1 MKKVLILSTSYG
13 HGHMSTAEAIREGIL
28 LVNTKKVEVDI
39 VDFTDIISELLNKAT
54 KRMYNDAAKYVPYL
68 YKLFFELTD
77 TEMASRAI
85 NELNYIFSR
94 DKILNFFRDKSP
106 DLIVCNSPHWQY
118 IASLAR
124 QEEFK
129 NTPMVSVV
137 TDIVTIHSSWIIGD
151 PDYFLVANKETE
163 KSLHAMG
170 ISSKNIKVLGYP
182 VKSAFYDR
190 GHRQP
195 IRDQLG
201 IANNQK
207 IILFLASGLKSS
219 FVQDTLNKINQLAID
234 SKIVTITGK
243 DDKLFKRLK
252 SRQHSNTMLINWTSS
267 LADFVKASD
276 IVITKAGGS
285 SIMECIVA
293 RKPVVVSKIIPGQE
307 KGNADYISD
316 NRLGIVALEPS
327 LIANAIVEIL
337 TYHKTYSTNL
347 DKYANTG
354 SLKDISKFLLSLI

>member
-1 MKKVLILSTSYG
+1 MKKVLILTTSYG

-39 VDFTDIISELLNKAT
+39 VDFTDIISEFLNKAT
-54 KRMYNDAAKYVPYL
+54 KRMYIDAAKYVPYL

-77 TEMASRAI
+77 TEIASKAI

-94 DKILNFFRDKSP
+94 DKILNFFRNKSP
-106 DLIVCNSPHWQY
+106 DLIICNSPHWQY

-129 NTPMVSVV
+129 KTPMVSVV
-137 TDIVTIHSSWIIGD
+137 TDIVTIHSSWIIGE
-151 PDYFLVANKETE
+151 PDYFLVSNKETRI
-163 KSLHAMG
+163 SLHAMG
-170 ISSKNIKVLGYP
+170 VANIKIKVLGYP
-182 VKSAFYDR
+182 VKSAFYDH
-190 GHRQP
+190 GKSQQ
-195 IRDQLG
+195 ILNQLG

-207 IILFLASGLKSS
+207 TILFLASGLKPS
-219 FVQDTLNKINQLAID
+219 FVQDTLNEINRLAID
-234 SKIVTITGK
+234 SQIITITGK
-243 DDKLFKRLK
+243 DDKLFKKLK
-252 SRQHSNTMLINWTSS
+252 SRQHNDTMLISWTSS

-293 RKPVVVSKIIPGQE
+293 KKPVVVSKIIPGQE
-307 KGNADYISD
+307 NGNAAYISD

-327 LIANAIVEIL
+327 QIAGAITDIL
-337 TYHKTYSTNL
+337 THYNIYTTNL
-347 DKYANTG
+347 NKYTETG
-354 SLKDISKFLLSLI
+354 SLNDISKFLLSLI